1 VNVLHLLGFLRNN
14 LRLGLFLV
22 VVYIAVKSQRLAM
35 RVTVTLEH
43 RITPRRGRVLLSEL
57 QKSYLVHIGIDPLAT
72 GSPGSFSFL
81 HFTTIL
87 LLTFKIDHQLRR
99 VQNDVHLLITST
111 YQL

>member
-1 VNVLHLLGFLRNN
+1 MNANALITDKSFCDYVSGISRHVRAEHGDGIVLEADHGNGKVRK
-14 LRLGLFLV
+14 V
-22 VVYIAVKSQRLAM
+22 
-35 RVTVTLEH
+35 
-43 RITPRRGRVLLSEL
+43 RGRFLLSEL